1 MEKQWWSN
9 GEYTIIQKRK
19 INAAADTAAYLVQ
32 DQAGEWIWALYAE
45 CVCVI
50 ESSFLRVRVRC
61 RQASLLLLLWKKTH
75 VQLDNHLSVPSLNK
89 YENHL
94 YIRISCKYCTWQ
106 DKTQFESISFGF
118 FLANVSVF
126 LCVCVGM
133 RVYWQFKSG
142 QFVSIY
148 LKI

>member
-1 MEKQWWSN
+1 MMIKWWIHN
-9 GEYTIIQKRK
+9 YKKK

-32 DQAGEWIWALYAE
+32 DQAGEWICAICGL
-45 CVCVI
+45 CVSII

-106 DKTQFESISFGF
+106 DKTQFESISFVF
-118 FLANVSVF
+118 FGE
-126 LCVCVGM
+126 CVGVF
-133 RVYWQFKSG
+133 VYMFWYESVLAIRKWALRFDLFKD
-142 QFVSIY
+142 
-148 LKI
+148 LTHTHT